1 MTFETL
7 SKDAMGRIA
16 LLETKSGKI
25 ETPAVM
31 PVVNPN
37 RILIPPKEMQKMGA
51 DVLITNAYIIYK
63 NSELREKV
71 LAEGIHSLL
80 DWQKPLMTDS
90 GAYQLASYGGID
102 VSNSEIVEFQE
113 SIGVDICVPL
123 DLPTHPDA
131 KRNGAKRDLAETHLR
146 LKEARKIVKNA
157 LLCAPVQG
165 GRFLGLRKESASKAS
180 EIQADIYAIGG
191 VVPLLDSYS
200 YETLVDV
207 IMACKKTL
215 SPAFP
220 VHLFGAGHPMTL
232 ALSVALGCD
241 LFDSAAYA
249 LYAKDGRYMTPHGTL
264 FVDELDYLPCS
275 CEVCSGSSA
284 RELKDET
291 LLAKH
296 NLYAT
301 FQEIRTIKQS
311 IKDGTLWDLVEMRC
325 RAHPLLLGGLRRALK
340 YSELIEKYD
349 PVSGTFFYRGCESA
363 HRTEVVR
370 YADRLSRLSLS
381 GDVLITTKNRKITK
395 SDRKKYEHVFYV
407 KAPFGPYLVELSA
420 TYPIGQSVVLEDD
433 ESREVA
439 LENVLKLVKSYK
451 RVRFFFEYG
460 GDWEY
465 PIIDEIAKYAKTR
478 RV

>member
-1 MTFETL
+1 MTFETIA
-7 SKDAMGRIA
+7 KDALGRIA
-16 LLETKSGKI
+16 LLETKSGTI

-31 PVVNPN
+31 PVINPN
-37 RILIPPKEMQKMGA
+37 KILISPREMQKMGA

-63 NSELREKV
+63 NSELRKKAR
-71 LAEGIHSLL
+71 AEGVHSLL
-80 DWQKPLMTDS
+80 DWHKPIMTDS

-102 VSNSEIVEFQE
+102 VDNNEILEFQE
-113 SIGVDICVPL
+113 SMGVDICVPL

-131 KRNGAKRDLAETHLR
+131 KRKDAKRDLTETYLR
-146 LKEARKIVKNA
+146 LKEARKIVKNT

-165 GRFLGLRKESASKAS
+165 GRFPELRKESASKAS

-191 VVPLLDSYS
+191 VVPLLDAYR

-207 IMACKKTL
+207 IVACKKSL
-215 SPAFP
+215 PPSSP

-249 LYAKDGRYMTPHGTL
+249 LYAKDGRYLTPHGTL

-275 CEVCSGSSA
+275 CGVCSSSSA
-284 RELKDET
+284 KEMKDEV

-296 NLYAT
+296 NLYIT

-311 IKDGTLWDLVEMRC
+311 IKSGTLWDLVEMRC

-340 YSELIEKYD
+340 YSKFIEKYD
-349 PVSGTFFYRGCESA
+349 PVFGTFFYRGSESA
-363 HRTEVVR
+363 QRTEVVR
-370 YADRLSRLSLS
+370 YADRLGRFSLS

-395 SDRKKYEHVFYV
+395 LDRKKYGHIFYV
-407 KAPFGPYLVELSA
+407 KAPFGPYPVELGA

-433 ESREVA
+433 ESRRVA
-439 LENVLKLVKSYK
+439 LENVLKLIKFHRNVH
-451 RVRFFFEYG
+451 FFFEYG
-460 GDWEY
+460 RNWES
-465 PIIDEIAKYAKTR
+465 PLIDEIRRYAKTKR
-478 RV
+478 I